1 MKRIASTSTVRHFG
15 AHAAT
20 SAGIGTFLVAAAF
33 IAMRGG
39 IFTRGANA
47 EFIRPAVAF
56 DALVDGVIDVPT
68 EASSIQAAAD
78 FATDGTTIRVAPGTY
93 VGAVVADGKSLTIIG
108 AGADVTVVRGFGRS
122 AVFSFSGT
130 ESQRVVVSGIA
141 VVGGRGDNGTGLAF
155 DGVTYDVRDCHIA
168 GNQGSGVTIHG
179 GTGAFSGC
187 KFDDNRSENSGGAV
201 SNDGGSPSFVAC
213 SFRHNISA
221 TFGGALYSKGGN
233 VSLLAC
239 TVEDNSTRS
248 GAWGGAVF
256 GENTTFE
263 LHGTDFARNRSIESG
278 GAVYL
283 LGGIADVSRCTFTG
297 NFSDEA
303 RSLYSR
309 GAGVRIAS
317 SRLCGAEA
325 FALGGDFAFG
335 DGNVFDTS
343 CFGDCNQNGVS
354 DEEEIAMGWI
364 SDRDGNGVPDSC
376 DPDCNSNGLPDGYE
390 VSAGFAQDMNANG
403 LIDICEIRAGLA
415 LDVDNDWIPDD
426 AQMTVKAPVK
436 APVAAA
442 PAGMKSSAAPV
453 NDPFD
458 AWGPGMSGGLGGMNG
473 PMSGFPG
480 GH

>member
-1 MKRIASTSTVRHFG
+1 MNRIESTSTVRHFG

-20 SAGIGTFLVAAAF
+20 SAGIGTFLLAAVF
-33 IAMRGG
+33 FAMRGG

-56 DALVDGVIDVPT
+56 DALDDGMIDVPT
-68 EASSIQAAAD
+68 EASSIQAAVD
-78 FATDGTTIRVAPGTY
+78 FANDGATIRIAPGTY
-93 VGAVVADGKSLTIIG
+93 VGAVVVDGKSLTITG
-108 AGADVTVVRGFGRS
+108 AGSDVTVVRGFGRG
-122 AVFSFSGT
+122 AVLSFSGD
-130 ESQRVVVSGIA
+130 VSNRIA
-141 VVGGRGDNGTGLAF
+141 LSGVSVVGGRGETGTGLVF
-155 DGVTYDVRDCHIA
+155 DGVTYDVRNSHIA
-168 GNQGSGVTIHG
+168 GNQGSGVVMHG
-179 GTGAFSGC
+179 GLGTFSGC
-187 KFDDNRSENSGGAV
+187 KFDDNRSEQSGGAV
-201 SNDGGSPSFVAC
+201 NNDGGSPSFVSC
-213 SFRHNISA
+213 SFQHNISA
-221 TFGGALYSKGGN
+221 TFGGAVYSRGGN

-256 GENTTFE
+256 GENATFE
-263 LHGTDFARNRSIESG
+263 LHGTDFTRNRSIESG

-303 RSLYSR
+303 RSLFSR

-317 SRLCGAEA
+317 SHLCGAEA

-335 DGNVFDTS
+335 DGNVFDNS

-354 DEEEIAMGWI
+354 DEEEIALGWI

-426 AQMTVKAPVK
+426 AQMSEIAPVTSAPATMNTPV
-436 APVAAA
+436 APV
-442 PAGMKSSAAPV
+442 P
-453 NDPFD
+453 DPFD
-458 AWGPGMSGGLGGMNG
+458 AWGPGMSSRMGGAMG
-473 PMSGFPG
+473 GFPG

>member
-15 AHAAT
+15 THAAT
-20 SAGIGTFLVAAAF
+20 SAGIGTFLLAAVF

-39 IFTRGANA
+39 FFTRGANA

-56 DALVDGVIDVPT
+56 DALDDGVIDVPT

-78 FATDGTTIRVAPGTY
+78 FANNGATIRIAPGTY
-93 VGAVVADGKSLTIIG
+93 VGAVVVDGKSLTITG
-108 AGADVTVVRGFGRS
+108 AGSDVTVVRGFGRS
-122 AVFSFSGT
+122 AVLSFSGSA
-130 ESQRVVVSGIA
+130 EQRISVTGIS
-141 VVGGRGDNGTGLAF
+141 VVGGRGETGTGMIF
-155 DGVTYDVRDCHIA
+155 DGVSFDVRDSHIA
-168 GNQGSGVTIHG
+168 GNQGGGVTMRDG
-179 GTGAFSGC
+179 LGTFSGC
-187 KFDDNRSENSGGAV
+187 KFDDNRSEKSGGAV
-201 SNDGGSPSFVAC
+201 SNEGGSPSFVAC
-213 SFRHNISA
+213 TFRHNISA

-233 VSLLAC
+233 VSILAC

-263 LHGTDFARNRSIESG
+263 LHGTDFTRNRSIESG

-303 RSLYSR
+303 RSLFSR

-403 LIDICEIRAGLA
+403 LIDICEIRSGLA

-426 AQMTVKAPVK
+426 AQMPVVAPTVTTPAATQSNTVPV
-436 APVAAA
+436 P
-442 PAGMKSSAAPV
+442 
-453 NDPFD
+453 DPFD
-458 AWGPGMSGGLGGMNG
+458 AWGPGMSSRMGGSMG
-473 PMSGFPG
+473 GFPG
-480 GH
+480 Q